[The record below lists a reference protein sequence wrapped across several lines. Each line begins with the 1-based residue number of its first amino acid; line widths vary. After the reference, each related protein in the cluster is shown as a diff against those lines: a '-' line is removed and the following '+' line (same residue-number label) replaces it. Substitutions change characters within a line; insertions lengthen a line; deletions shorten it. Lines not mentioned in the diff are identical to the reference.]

1 MPERTITAPQAA
13 EPPAPQRTAAA
24 APSRPRRNLHGG
36 WIAAAILVVVSA
48 LFVVL
53 TRMKPGYDAY
63 GWMVWGRQTLHWN
76 LDTNGAPSWK
86 PLTFMFTLPF
96 ALVMSA
102 QTWLW
107 SVTSVIGSLAGALF
121 GGRIAYRLTGP
132 APNRP
137 YAPIIAAA
145 FAGLGV
151 LGIADYWHQIL
162 IANSDPM
169 VVAICLA
176 AIDFHLSKR
185 YRLAFAMVLLASF
198 GRPEAWPFLLGYA
211 IWAWWAVP
219 RMRVMAVAGVVS
231 IPLLWFGVSALTA
244 KSWLR
249 PGDLAL
255 NSVNVIHGNKFI
267 GVSRR
272 LLGLYEPPM
281 QIAAGL
287 AIAFAAVIR
296 DKVWLTLAGLAL
308 AWVAIEIAFA
318 LHGWS
323 AVTRYLFEP
332 QAVLVVLAGACL
344 GRVLAAGS
352 PTSVAARLTGVAIAA
367 VLIGSLIPT
376 AVERARV
383 AHTEVEMSRQAAVQ
397 INRLEAV
404 IKQLGGPSRIRACGQ
419 PVTIVGW
426 QSKLAW
432 EVELNVG
439 NVGYKPGRSINKGNP
454 IVLFKPH
461 MLGWQVRPIHTLP
474 ANRAA
479 CSSLRTDTVF
489 Q

>member
-1 MPERTITAPQAA
+1 VPERTISAPQVA
-13 EPPAPQRTAAA
+13 EPPALSHTDAAT
-24 APSRPRRNLHGG
+24 RRGRRRIHHGG
-36 WIAAAILVVVSA
+36 WIAAAILVVVA
-48 LFVVL
+48 ILFVVL
-53 TRMKPGYDAY
+53 TRMKPAYDAY

-86 PLTFMFTLPF
+86 PLTFLFTLPF
-96 ALVMSA
+96 ALVASA

-107 SVTSVIGSLAGALF
+107 SVTAVIGTFAGALF

-132 APNRP
+132 APGRP

-151 LGIADYWHQIL
+151 LGIAGYWHQVL
-162 IANSDPM
+162 IATSDPM
-169 VVAICLA
+169 IVAICLA

-185 YRLAFAMVLLASF
+185 YRLAFGMVVLAAL
-198 GRPEAWPFLLGYA
+198 GRPEAWLFAFGYA
-211 IWAWWAVP
+211 VWAWWAVP
-219 RMRVMAVAGVVS
+219 GMRLMAVVGVAS

-244 KSWLR
+244 KSVFR
-249 PGDLAL
+249 AGDLAL
-255 NSVNVIHGNKFI
+255 NSVNAIHGNKLI
-267 GVSRR
+267 GVPRR
-272 LLGLYEPPM
+272 VLGLYEPPM

-308 AWVAIEIAFA
+308 VWVAIEIAFA

-332 QAVLVVLAGACL
+332 EAVFVVLAGAGL

-352 PTSVAARLTGVAIAA
+352 PTSVGARLGGVAIAA
-367 VLIGSLIPT
+367 VLIGSLIPV
-376 AVERARV
+376 AVTRARG
-383 AHTEVEMSRQAAVQ
+383 AHYEILLRRQDAVR
-397 INRLEAV
+397 IDRLHAV

-419 PVTIVGW
+419 PVTTVGW
-426 QSKLAW
+426 QSILAW
-432 EVELNVG
+432 ETDLNVG
-439 NVGYKPGRSINKGNP
+439 NVGYKPGRSIRKGTP
-454 IVLFKPH
+454 IVLFKLH
-461 MLGWQVRPIHTLP
+461 DRGWYVIPIHTLP
-474 ANRAA
+474 SNQA
-479 CSSLRTDTVF
+479 CQGIRVDTPF